1 VEKSPHTAVV
11 LIVDD
16 EKVVCDALA
25 RHMRGAGYDV
35 LVAHNGQTAI
45 DHIAQREVEV
55 ALIDIRM
62 PGIDGFGVLE
72 VLKQRRPGAKAVMM
86 TSYAD
91 IKSAV
96 ESISRGAV
104 DILSKPVDR
113 EEVLVTIRR
122 CLETGESRSAGAQSG

>member
-1 VEKSPHTAVV
+1 MTKNPDKTMI

-25 RHMRGAGYDV
+25 RHMREAGFEV
-35 LVAHNGQTAI
+35 LVAHSGTAAI
-45 DHIAQREVEV
+45 EHIKSSPVEV

-62 PGIDGFGVLE
+62 PGIDGFGVLDS
-72 VLKQRRPGAKAVMM
+72 LKEFRPDAKAVMM

-96 ESISRGAV
+96 DSISRGAI

-113 EEVLVTIRR
+113 EEVLLTVRR
-122 CLETGESRSAGAQSG
+122 CLES